1 MAEAE
6 ERHWWYPATRALLR
20 ATFAPLLTPGVR
32 VLDAGCGTGA
42 AGGWLDA
49 RHRVVGLDPEPLALG
64 LYRER
69 RPGARL
75 VRGGIEALP
84 FAAGSFDAARVVT
97 VLYHEAVADPRGA
110 IDSLARVLRPG
121 GVLCL
126 LEPGVPSLRRGHDR
140 VTRTARRFTVR
151 GLREVVAAAGLD
163 PVRATGAY
171 TFLVAPAVAKAL
183 LERGRST
190 SDLEGDGGAAGRL
203 LARLAAVERRVLAR
217 RDLPTGLSVLV
228 VARKPG

>member
-20 ATFAPLLTPGVR
+20 EALAPHLPAGAR

-42 AGGWLDA
+42 AGGWLGD

-69 RPGARL
+69 RPAARL
-75 VRGGIEALP
+75 VRGGIESPP
-84 FAAGSFDAARVVT
+84 FASECFEAALVVT
-97 VLYHEAVADPRGA
+97 VLYHEAVADPRA
-110 IDSLARVLRPG
+110 AVASLARVLRPG

-126 LEPGVPSLRRGHDR
+126 LEPGLPSLRRGHDR
-140 VTRTARRFTVR
+140 VTRTARRFSVR
-151 GLREVVAAAGLD
+151 GLREIVASNGLD
-163 PVRATGAY
+163 PLRATGAY
-171 TFLVAPAVAKAL
+171 TFLVPPAVAKAF

-203 LARLAAVERRVLAR
+203 LARLAAIERRVLAC

-228 VARKPG
+228 VARKPA